1 MKGKYLE
8 AGVAAKVQES
18 FYHLQV
24 ALVDSYV

>member
-1 MKGKYLE
+1 MRDKYLE

-18 FYHLQV
+18 LDHLQV